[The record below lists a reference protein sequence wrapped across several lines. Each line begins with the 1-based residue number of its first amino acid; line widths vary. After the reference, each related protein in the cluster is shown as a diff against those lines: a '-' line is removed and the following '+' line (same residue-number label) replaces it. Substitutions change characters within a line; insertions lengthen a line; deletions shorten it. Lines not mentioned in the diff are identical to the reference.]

1 VTHVQICRPSTG
13 KISKRTLSPETRFF
27 APLAFCTEGPNHYM
41 AMVLAILW
49 VCVSNMHSHVMV
61 WALGAKS
68 DFGGSWVTR
77 MYICTSSVQCQ
88 PITYKGLVLEV
99 KCDLPQVRCET
110 SLVVAEVAHHSIK
123 AAMGL
128 RQTCGSPAG
137 RSKHDSNRHSK
148 EQQTVVVRYGNTT
161 TTASIRKYYAIT
173 TSTKPD
179 DRHKN

>member
-77 MYICTSSVQCQ
+77 MYVCTLSVQCQ
-88 PITYKGLVLEV
+88 PITYKGLVLHSNLPSAPASSTTLGIFNPKKRQLSEEEIAVQYIQSRNEEEV
-99 KCDLPQVRCET
+99 EEEASATPQQ
-110 SLVVAEVAHHSIK
+110 SS
-123 AAMGL
+123 
-128 RQTCGSPAG
+128 SP
-137 RSKHDSNRHSK
+137 
-148 EQQTVVVRYGNTT
+148 EQDDEK
-161 TTASIRKYYAIT
+161 IWIW
-173 TSTKPD
+173 ST
-179 DRHKN
+179 N